1 MRALL
6 ISAVLSATL
15 ITAHAQQQEQ
25 KLLDRLLKPEMSL
38 ENSAQGKQFTAG
50 GATIDKQ
57 ARTKSFYVRDRRA
70 EKQFVTGNFST
81 KRFRTSSS
89 RYQQQEANV
98 ATQTKIQK
106 VDTPYPAPGFRGVGA
121 ARESDKMVETSN
133 YRETRPFLG
142 RGKSQKALSQQD
154 RPLTIDEVRELLNK
168 NK

>member
-1 MRALL
+1 MRARA
-6 ISAVLSATL
+6 SHFGRLSATL

-81 KRFRTSSS
+81 KPVPHLVIAVSTAGGECRYTDEDPESRHALPCSGFPRRPRRARKRQGRSRLQTTATRDRFL
-89 RYQQQEANV
+89 
-98 ATQTKIQK
+98 
-106 VDTPYPAPGFRGVGA
+106 GA
-121 ARESDKMVETSN
+121 A
-133 YRETRPFLG
+133 
-142 RGKSQKALSQQD
+142 KARRRSAS
-154 RPLTIDEVRELLNK
+154 RIARSRSTKCVSF
-168 NK
+168 